1 MQKRSQIKRSKSKK
15 GSKIIYILYICA
27 IYTIYIYY
35 IYTIYILCTL
45 YIHYITLITFG
56 LFLFFFFFSSSLS
69 LLLIV
74 ILFFIIIQLSLFLL
88 LQGRREKGSRGCTS
102 SPAPPTIFW
111 SKNVFPRKIGK
122 HKIFACDFLQRVCKF
137 LFLMRTLVKTKSN
150 LMCVSL

>member
-1 MQKRSQIKRSKSKK
+1 MCYIYY
-15 GSKIIYILYICA
+15 IYIL
-27 IYTIYIYY
+27 Y

-45 YIHYITLITFG
+45 YIHYIAHITFG
-56 LFLFFFFFSSSLS
+56 LFLFFFFFSSSLLFIS
-69 LLLIV
+69 LLFFLLIV

-111 SKNVFPRKIGK
+111 SKNVFLRKIGK

-137 LFLMRTLVKTKSN
+137 LFLMRTLVKTKNN